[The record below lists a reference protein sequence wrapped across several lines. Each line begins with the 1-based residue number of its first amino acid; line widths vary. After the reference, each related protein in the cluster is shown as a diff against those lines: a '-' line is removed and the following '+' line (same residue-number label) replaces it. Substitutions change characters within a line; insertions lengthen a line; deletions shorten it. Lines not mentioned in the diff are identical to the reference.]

1 MFRYNHGQQSGGS
14 MSQSR
19 GSEYARFVALL
30 PELVAVVL
38 RRDNSPERMASA
50 GARLGGLLVWGVE
63 QARFCAELTGSDIAE
78 ACRTQPFRPVRP
90 VDGAGYTMDAELPR
104 VSSALSTFKAAGS
117 SGEPLEILVWHQD
130 AEKIIAADGMIAY
143 KLVKRLHSRPKRMS
157 AADLAGLFRTLA
169 VLAAQDA
176 GLSAEADGLQ
186 LGSGSKWLIAPS
198 LVERG
203 DRFLVERAL
212 PGCLPE
218 DLPAPS
224 ARTAYHRTVR
234 NWAWM
239 LLQDGVL
246 QTSLRRD
253 QIRFQDD
260 DSIGVTRW
268 AGAYRPGPAIHAF
281 APTLAQAAFGSSAA
295 DRARHRTSL
304 LGLLAHGLGITGA
317 LEDLADLCLA
327 LISQGGPLQVSRPL
341 MPGLF
346 IREQGETAPDRIG
359 FIRLLRQL
367 AWFRDLG
374 QACGAADL
382 SAPWQELA
390 HETRSHV

>member
-1 MFRYNHGQQSGGS
+1 MT
-14 MSQSR
+14 QSR
-19 GSEYARFVALL
+19 SSEYARFVALL

-38 RRDNSPERMASA
+38 RRENSPERLASA

-78 ACRTQPFRPVRP
+78 ACRTQPFRSVRP
-90 VDGAGYTMDAELPR
+90 VHGGGYTMDAELPR
-104 VSSALSTFKAAGS
+104 VSSALSRFKATGP
-117 SGEPLEILVWHQD
+117 SGEPLEVLVWHQD
-130 AEKIIAADGMIAY
+130 AEKIVATDGLIAY

-157 AADLAGLFRTLA
+157 AADLAGLLRMLA
-169 VLAAQDA
+169 MMAAQEAD
-176 GLSAEADGLQ
+176 LSAEADGLQ
-186 LGSGSKWLIAPS
+186 LGSGSKWLIAPR

-203 DRFLVERAL
+203 ERFLVERAL
-212 PGCLPE
+212 PGCLAE
-218 DLPAPS
+218 DMPVPDA
-224 ARTAYHRTVR
+224 ARAYHRTVR
-234 NWAWM
+234 SWARM
-239 LLQDGVL
+239 LLQDGIL

-260 DSIGVTRW
+260 DTIGVTRW
-268 AGAYRPGPAIHAF
+268 AGAYRPGPAVRAF
-281 APTLAQAAFGSSAA
+281 PPTLALAAFGSSAT

-304 LGLLAHGLGITGA
+304 LEFLAHALGIAGS

-327 LISQGGPLQVSRPL
+327 LISQGGSLQVSRPL

-359 FIRLLRQL
+359 FVRMLRQL
-367 AWFRDLG
+367 VWFRDLG

-390 HETRSHV
+390 HETRSQV

>member
-1 MFRYNHGQQSGGS
+1 MT
-14 MSQSR
+14 QSR
-19 GSEYARFVALL
+19 SSEYARFVALL

-38 RRDNSPERMASA
+38 RRENSPERMAAA

-63 QARFCAELTGSDIAE
+63 QARLCTELTGSDIAA

-90 VDGAGYTMDAELPR
+90 VHCRSYTVDAELPR
-104 VSSALSTFKAAGS
+104 DSSALARFKAAGP
-117 SGEPLEILVWHQD
+117 SGEPLEVLVWHQD

-143 KLVKRLHSRPKRMS
+143 KLIKRLHSRPKRMS
-157 AADLAGLFRTLA
+157 AADLASFFRM
-169 VLAAQDA
+169 LAAMAAQEAD
-176 GLSAEADGLQ
+176 LSAESDGLQ
-186 LGSGSKWLIAPS
+186 LGSGSKWLIAPR

-203 DRFLVERAL
+203 DRFLVETAL
-212 PGCLPE
+212 PGCLAE
-218 DLPAPS
+218 DLPVPGAGM
-224 ARTAYHRTVR
+224 AYHQTVR

-239 LLQDGVL
+239 LLEDGIL

-253 QIRFQDD
+253 QIRFHDD

-268 AGAYRPGPAIHAF
+268 AGACRPGPAIHAF

-304 LGLLAHGLGITGA
+304 LGLLAYGLGIAGE

-341 MPGLF
+341 MPELF

-359 FIRLLRQL
+359 FVRMLRQL
-367 AWFRDLG
+367 VWFRDLG

-390 HETRSHV
+390 HDTRSHV